1 MQYKEHFNLIDD
13 MVGDAFGVNVA
24 YEEIHGFDV
33 A

>member
-13 MVGDAFGVNVA
+13 MVGDACGVNVT
-24 YEEIHGFDV
+24 YEELQGFDV